1 MGSRC
6 LFVTLVSGRSRD
18 PRPPARMI
26 PFMFLLAVRVLA
38 LVIGSEFAGLDGAP
52 PGVVFAV
59 PGDRLCEAFFEADA
73 RTPAECLRFVTV
85 QGVAPVMTGTVLAV
99 ADALLER
106 AAGEVEQ
113 PLGDLEV
120 RAAVAPADVVDF
132 ARRAV
137 LQH

>member
-6 LFVTLVSGRSRD
+6 LFVTLVSGLSRE
-18 PRPPARMI
+18 PNPPAKMM

-38 LVIGSEFAGLDGAP
+38 LVVGPELAGLDRAP

-85 QGVAPVMTGTVLAV
+85 QGITPIVTGTVLDM

-113 PLGDLEV
+113 PLSDLEV
-120 RAAVAPADVVDF
+120 RTPVAAADVVDL
-132 ARRAV
+132 A
-137 LQH
+137 